1 MNLHVSGKTD
11 TSATGAEMGPAADAE
26 FGAAEWQARV
36 DLAACYRL
44 AAHYK
49 MTDLIYTHI
58 TARVPGEDGRF
69 LINPYGHRWEEITAS
84 SLVKIDVD
92 GNTIGPST
100 ARVNPAGFTIHSAVH
115 AARHDAAWVMHT
127 HTRAGVAVST
137 LKEGLMPLNQI
148 ALQFYGRVGY
158 HDFEGIALD
167 HAERVRIVAD
177 LAGHPALILRNH
189 GLLTVGGS
197 AAQMFSNM
205 FYLNAACEIQVAT
218 LSMGQPLVPVPPAIG
233 TKVTEQYDQMA
244 FDDGDLLLEWAAQL
258 RLVDSLDPSYKS

>member
-1 MNLHVSGKTD
+1 M
-11 TSATGAEMGPAADAE
+11 
-26 FGAAEWQARV
+26 GAAEWQARV

-58 TARVPGEDGRF
+58 TARVPGEEGRF

-84 SLVKIDVD
+84 SLVKIDVE
-92 GNTIGPST
+92 GNKVGGST

-137 LKEGLMPLNQI
+137 LRDGLMPLNQI

-167 HAERVRIVAD
+167 HAERERIVAD
-177 LAGHPALILRNH
+177 LGAHPALVLRNH

-218 LSMGQPLVPVPPAIG
+218 LSMGQKLVPVSPDIG

-244 FDDGDLLLEWAAQL
+244 FDDGDLMLEWAAQL
-258 RLVDSLDPSYKS
+258 RLVDRLDPSYKS